1 MLFAVKQFVNS
12 FIDKRP
18 YRLTNHRV
26 QNFPHHRRPRY
37 TKKFSVNLFTC
48 HASGNITQYIFNII
62 AAAIFTAAHT
72 INYAKVNTEDS
83 SQKSASGIV
92 KNTNAKTSRFLPG
105 KTA

>member
-1 MLFAVKQFVNS
+1 MLFAAKQFVNS

-62 AAAIFTAAHT
+62 AAAIFTATRA
-72 INYAKVNTEDS
+72 INYAKVNT
-83 SQKSASGIV
+83 K
-92 KNTNAKTSRFLPG
+92 
-105 KTA
+105 